1 MRRVAIIGCSG
12 SGKSTLAR
20 KMGEWLGL
28 PVIHLD
34 LLYWRTGW
42 RAVTDAE
49 MRAAVEAASMGD
61 AWISEGLAID
71 SSALRL
77 CRADAIIWLD
87 VPRLTCVRR
96 AILRVP
102 LNLGRARPDLPEGCP
117 EKFDL
122 KFYSWI
128 WRFDRDV
135 RPRLRAAIRR
145 FGAKARVIRLS
156 SDREVEAF
164 ISALP
169 AGSAGVPPIPRGHV
183 DQ

>member
-1 MRRVAIIGCSG
+1 VRRVAIIGCSG

-20 KMGEWLGL
+20 KMGERLGL
-28 PVIHLD
+28 PVTHLD
-34 LLYWRTGW
+34 LLYWRPGW

-49 MRAAVEAASMGD
+49 MREAVEAASMAE

-77 CRADAIIWLD
+77 CRADTIVWLD
-87 VPRLTCVRR
+87 VPRLTCLRR

-102 LNLGRARPDLPEGCP
+102 LNRGRTRPDLPDGCP

-122 KFYSWI
+122 KFYRWI

-156 SDREVEAF
+156 NDREIAAF
-164 ISALP
+164 VSTLP
-169 AGSAGVPPIPRGHV
+169 RTG
-183 DQ
+183 

>member
-20 KMGEWLGL
+20 KMGERLGL

-34 LLYWRTGW
+34 LLYWRAEW
-42 RAVTDAE
+42 RAVTDVE
-49 MRAAVEAASMGD
+49 MRVAVDAASMGD

-77 CRADAIIWLD
+77 CRADTIVWLD
-87 VPRLTCVRR
+87 VPRQTCLRR

-102 LNLGRARPDLPEGCP
+102 LNLGRARPDLPDGCP
-117 EKFDL
+117 EKFDMT
-122 KFYSWI
+122 FYRWI

-156 SDREVEAF
+156 NDREIAAF
-164 ISALP
+164 VSSLP
-169 AGSAGVPPIPRGHV
+169 GAG
-183 DQ
+183 

>member
-1 MRRVAIIGCSG
+1 
-12 SGKSTLAR
+12 
-20 KMGEWLGL
+20 MGERLGL

-34 LLYWRTGW
+34 LLYWRAEW
-42 RAVTDAE
+42 RAVTDVE
-49 MRAAVEAASMGD
+49 MRVAVDAASMGD

-77 CRADAIIWLD
+77 CRADTIVWLD
-87 VPRLTCVRR
+87 VPRQTCLRR

-102 LNLGRARPDLPEGCP
+102 LNLGRARPDLPDGCP
-117 EKFDL
+117 EKFDMT
-122 KFYSWI
+122 FYRWI

-156 SDREVEAF
+156 NDREIAAF
-164 ISALP
+164 VSSLP
-169 AGSAGVPPIPRGHV
+169 GAG
-183 DQ
+183 